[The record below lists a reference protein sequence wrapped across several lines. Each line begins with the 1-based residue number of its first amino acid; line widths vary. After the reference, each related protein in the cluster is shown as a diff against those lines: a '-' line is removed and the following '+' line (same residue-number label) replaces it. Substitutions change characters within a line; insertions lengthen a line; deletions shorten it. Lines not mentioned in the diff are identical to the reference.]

1 MVHGGTGKGHGTA
14 MREPVRDDAARVQ
27 GELMNTH
34 SVESRFILIV
44 ASALTLLI
52 APLFALF
59 FYLSNERAYRDVVDH
74 GQALLKANS
83 LALGK
88 PLWDFD
94 EESVRQIAGTILAD
108 RSVIA
113 VRVHEVSDGLDIKL
127 PDNAGGKDPPGMPL
141 STPILYQSVDG
152 AKTVGSLEIT
162 IRQRQLLADFKIDDA
177 VYIGIF
183 LFSIVIITAAAIV
196 GNRMMVTRPLY
207 RLTHAIEATRRLGS
221 RHMVDWVSAD
231 EMGMLAANFNEMQAR
246 LAQEENDLKRAH
258 ARTTRI
264 YNLTPAK
271 LYSVDDDDRLT
282 AVSDYW
288 LLATGYDRESVL
300 GRPFADLLEETTRS
314 TYENR
319 KRQAMEGVEASSV
332 TVKFRCADG
341 RLIDVL
347 IKEVQA
353 LEAGETLSLA
363 VMTDVT
369 ELKTAEERNHVQA
382 ITDHLTG
389 LLNRPGFE
397 AALDRAIRQSAESGG
412 ELACLLI
419 DLDRFKP
426 INDNLGH
433 AVGDEVLREIAG
445 RIRAQLREGDK
456 VARLGGDEFVV
467 LIPAAKAKKAAL
479 QISKRIASVC
489 AKPILVG
496 GNRLSLSASIG
507 VALYPAQAT
516 TAAELLQKSDLA
528 MYARKHNG
536 KNGTKLFD
544 PVMASMAQERLKI
557 ETYIETGLRE
567 DWFDV
572 HLQPIVD
579 LESGRIAGFEALM
592 RLNHPEHGLLPPGDI
607 IRVAEETGTI
617 KRIGERVFEKAV
629 AHLARL
635 SALPGLESTYLA
647 VNVSPLQFSAELP
660 ASTFA
665 ALMKWGIPPSRIVI
679 EITEAVLMHHSP
691 DVREILEALS
701 ASGLKIALDDFGT
714 GYSSLSYLLHFPVN
728 TIKID
733 QSFIRSLTD
742 EDDAVRKR
750 VRMLVTGINTVANEL
765 NCRIIAE
772 GIETEEQLSA
782 LLSMGVSHGQG
793 FYLGRPQPVDKIEAE
808 LECATPRNA
817 P

>member
-1 MVHGGTGKGHGTA
+1 
-14 MREPVRDDAARVQ
+14 
-27 GELMNTH
+27 MNSH

-44 ASALTLLI
+44 ASTLLLLI
-52 APLFALF
+52 APLFVLF

-74 GQALLKANS
+74 GRALLKANS

-94 EESVRQIAGTILAD
+94 QESVRQIANTILAD
-108 RSVIA
+108 RSVGA
-113 VRVHEVSDGLDIKL
+113 VRVHEISGGLDVRL
-127 PDNAGGKDPPGMPL
+127 PDSVGGTDPEGLLL
-141 STPILYQSVDG
+141 STPILYHSVDG
-152 AKTVGSLEIT
+152 IKTVGSLEIT
-162 IRQRQLLADFKIDDA
+162 IRRRELLAYFGIDDA

-183 LFSIVIITAAAIV
+183 LFSILIITAAAIV
-196 GNRMMVTRPLY
+196 GNRLMVTRPLL

-221 RHMVDWVSAD
+221 RHLVDWVSAD
-231 EMGMLAANFNEMQAR
+231 EMGTLAANFNEMQAR

-288 LLATGYDRESVL
+288 LLATGYDRSSVI
-300 GRPFADLLEETTRS
+300 GRPFADFLDETTRGI
-314 TYENR
+314 YESR
-319 KRQAMEGVEASSV
+319 GRDATVGVESGNV

-353 LEAGETLSLA
+353 VEAGETLSLA

-397 AALDRAIRQSAESGG
+397 TALDHAIRQTAENGG

-433 AVGDEVLREIAG
+433 AVGDDVLRQIAG
-445 RIRAQLREGDK
+445 RIRAQVRSDDK
-456 VARLGGDEFVV
+456 VGRLGGDEFVV
-467 LIPAAKAKKAAL
+467 LIPAANAKKAAL
-479 QISKRIASVC
+479 QTSKRIASAC
-489 AKPILVG
+489 AEPIFVD

-507 VALYPAQAT
+507 ISLYPSQAKT
-516 TAAELLQKSDLA
+516 GAELLQKSDLA

-544 PVMASMAQERLKI
+544 PVMASLAQERLKI
-557 ETYIETGLRE
+557 ERYIETGLSE
-567 DWFDV
+567 DWFEAY
-572 HLQPIVD
+572 LQPIFALD
-579 LESGRIAGFEALM
+579 SGRVAGFEALM
-592 RLNHPEHGLLPPGDI
+592 RLNHPDHGLLPPADI
-607 IRVAEETGTI
+607 IRVAEETGSI
-617 KRIGERVFEKAV
+617 KKIGARVFEKAV

-635 SALPGLESTYLA
+635 SALPGLEDTYLA

-660 ASTFA
+660 ATTFA
-665 ALMKWGIPPSRIVI
+665 VLMQWGITPSRIVI

-691 DVREILEALS
+691 DVREVLEAMS

-714 GYSSLSYLLHFPVN
+714 GYSSLSYLLHFPVD

-733 QSFIRSLTD
+733 QSFTRSLTD
-742 EDDAVRKR
+742 KDEAIRKR
-750 VRMLVTGINTVANEL
+750 VRMLVTGINTVAHEL
-765 NCRIIAE
+765 HCRIIAE
-772 GIETEEQLSA
+772 GIETEEQLKE
-782 LLSMGVSHGQG
+782 LRSMGVGFGQG
-793 FYLGRPQPVDKIEAE
+793 FYLGRPQPVDTIKAE
-808 LECATPRNA
+808 LQRAFPRSTV
-817 P
+817 

>member
-1 MVHGGTGKGHGTA
+1 
-14 MREPVRDDAARVQ
+14 
-27 GELMNTH
+27 MNTH

-44 ASALTLLI
+44 ASALLLLI
-52 APLFALF
+52 APLFVLF

-94 EESVRQIAGTILAD
+94 EESVRQIASTILTD
-108 RSVIA
+108 RSVLA
-113 VRVHEVSDGLDIKL
+113 VHVHEISGGLKIKL
-127 PDNAGGKDPPGMPL
+127 PDDGRSQDPPGLLL
-141 STPILYQSVDG
+141 STPIHYQSVDG

-162 IRQRQLLADFKIDDA
+162 IRQRELLSDIESDDA

-183 LFSIVIITAAAIV
+183 LFSIVIITAAAIL
-196 GNRMMVTRPLY
+196 GNRMMITRPLL

-221 RHMVDWVSAD
+221 RHLVDWVSAD
-231 EMGMLAANFNEMQAR
+231 EMGTLAANFNEMQGR

-288 LLATGYDRESVL
+288 LLATGYDRASVL
-300 GRPFADLLEETTRS
+300 GRPFADFLEETTRS

-319 KRQAMEGVEASSV
+319 KRHKREGVEAASV

-341 RLIDVL
+341 RPIDVL

-369 ELKTAEERNHVQA
+369 ELKSAEERNHIQA

-397 AALDRAIRQSAESGG
+397 AALDSAIRQTAESGG

-433 AVGDEVLREIAG
+433 AVGDQVLRQVAG
-445 RIRAQLREGDK
+445 RIRAQLRAEDK
-456 VARLGGDEFVV
+456 VGRLGGDEFVV
-467 LIPAAKAKKAAL
+467 LIPAARAKKAAL
-479 QISKRIASVC
+479 KISKCIAAAC
-489 AKPILVG
+489 AKPIFVD

-507 VALYPAQAT
+507 VSLYPAQAR

-544 PVMASMAQERLKI
+544 PLMASMAQERLKI
-557 ETYIETGLRE
+557 ERYIETGLSE

-579 LESGRIAGFEALM
+579 LECGRIDGFEALM
-592 RLNHPEHGLLPPGDI
+592 RLNHPEHGLLPPADI

-617 KRIGERVFEKAV
+617 KRIGKRVFDKAV

-635 SALPGLESTYLA
+635 SSLPGLENSYLA

-660 ASTFA
+660 ASTSA
-665 ALMKWGIPPSRIVI
+665 TLMKWGITPSRIVI

-691 DVREILEALS
+691 EVRQVLEALS
-701 ASGLKIALDDFGT
+701 AAGLKIALDDFGT

-733 QSFIRSLTD
+733 QSFTRSLTD
-742 EDDAVRKR
+742 EDEALRKR

-772 GIETEEQLSA
+772 GIETEEQLRA
-782 LLSMGVSHGQG
+782 LLSMGVGHGQG
-793 FYLGRPQPVDKIEAE
+793 YYLGRPQAIEIIESDLRRA
-808 LECATPRNA
+808 LPRNA
-817 P
+817 

>member
-1 MVHGGTGKGHGTA
+1 
-14 MREPVRDDAARVQ
+14 
-27 GELMNTH
+27 MNTH

-44 ASALTLLI
+44 SSALLLLI
-52 APLFALF
+52 APLFVLF
-59 FYLSNERAYRDVVDH
+59 FYLSNERAYQDVVDH
-74 GQALLKANS
+74 GQVLLQANS

-94 EESVRQIAGTILAD
+94 EESVRQIASTILAD

-113 VRVHEVSDGLDIKL
+113 VRVYEVAGGLDVRL
-127 PDNAGGKDPPGMPL
+127 PERSRDKDPPGQIL
-141 STPILYQSVDG
+141 STPVHYRSVDG
-152 AKTVGSLEIT
+152 TKTVGRLEIAL
-162 IRQRQLLADFKIDDA
+162 RQRDLFSDFKIDDA

-183 LFSIVIITAAAIV
+183 LFAIVIITAAAIL
-196 GNRMMVTRPLY
+196 GNRMMVTRPLL

-258 ARTTRI
+258 QKTTRI

-271 LYSVDDDDRLT
+271 LYSVDEDDRLT

-288 LLATGYDRESVL
+288 LLATGYDRETVI
-300 GRPFADLLEETTRS
+300 GRPFADFLDPSTRDA
-314 TYENR
+314 YENR
-319 KRQAMEGVEASSV
+319 KRQATAGVEAATV

-369 ELKTAEERNHVQA
+369 ELKTAEQRNHVQA

-397 AALDRAIRQSAESGG
+397 MALDGAIRQTAEDGG

-433 AVGDEVLREIAG
+433 AAGDEVLRQIAG
-445 RIRAQLREGDK
+445 RIRSQVRGEDRVG
-456 VARLGGDEFVV
+456 RLGGDEFVV
-467 LIPAAKAKKAAL
+467 LIPAGQARNAAL
-479 QISKRIASVC
+479 QISERIAAAC
-489 AKPILVG
+489 AEPVIVD
-496 GNRLSLSASIG
+496 GNTLSLSASIG
-507 VALYPAQAT
+507 IALYPAQAK
-516 TAAELLQKSDLA
+516 TAAELLQKSDMA

-536 KNGTKLFD
+536 KNGAKLFD
-544 PVMASMAQERLKI
+544 PLMASLAQERLKI
-557 ETYIETGLRE
+557 DTYIEEGLRH

-579 LESGRIAGFEALM
+579 LKGGQVAGFEALM
-592 RLNHPEHGLLPPGDI
+592 RLNHPEHGVLPPADI
-607 IRVAEETGTI
+607 IRVAEETGAI
-617 KRIGERVFEKAV
+617 LRIGERIFEKAV

-635 SALPGLESTYLA
+635 SSIPGLENAYLA
-647 VNVSPLQFSAELP
+647 VNFSPLQFCPELP
-660 ASTFA
+660 ASTFS
-665 ALMKWGIPPSRIVI
+665 ALMKWGITPARIVV

-691 DVREILEALS
+691 DIRDLLSALS
-701 ASGLKIALDDFGT
+701 NAGMKIALDDFGT
-714 GYSSLSYLLHFPVN
+714 GYSSLSYLVHFPVN
-728 TIKID
+728 IIKVD
-733 QSFIRSLTD
+733 QAFTRSLTD
-742 EDDAVRKR
+742 ESETVRRR
-750 VRMLVTGINTVANEL
+750 VLKLIAGIHTVAKEL
-765 NCRIIAE
+765 KCQVVAE
-772 GIETEEQLSA
+772 GIETEEQLNA
-782 LLSMGVSHGQG
+782 LLSLDVSCGQG
-793 FYLGRPQPVDKIEAE
+793 YFLGRPQPVGDILSR
-808 LECATPRNA
+808 LECEHRPLLAVQGT
-817 P
+817 

>member
-1 MVHGGTGKGHGTA
+1 
-14 MREPVRDDAARVQ
+14 
-27 GELMNTH
+27 MNTH

-44 ASALTLLI
+44 ASALMLLI
-52 APLFALF
+52 APLFVLF
-59 FYLSNERAYRDVVDH
+59 FYLSNERAYREVVDH

-94 EESVRQIAGTILAD
+94 EESVRQIASTIFTD
-108 RSVIA
+108 RSVLA
-113 VRVHEVSDGLDIKL
+113 VHVHEISGGLEIKL
-127 PDNAGGKDPPGMPL
+127 PDHGKSQDPPGLLL
-141 STPILYQSVDG
+141 STPIHYRSVDG

-162 IRQRQLLADFKIDDA
+162 IRQRDLLSDFEVDDA
-177 VYIGIF
+177 VYVGIF
-183 LFSIVIITAAAIV
+183 LFSIAIITAAAIL
-196 GNRMMVTRPLY
+196 GNRMMVTRPLL

-221 RHMVDWVSAD
+221 RHLVDWVSAD
-231 EMGMLAANFNEMQAR
+231 EMGTLAANFNEMQAR

-288 LLATGYDRESVL
+288 LLATGYDRASIL
-300 GRPFADLLEETTRS
+300 GRPFADFLEETTRS

-319 KRQAMEGVEASSV
+319 KRHTREGVQAGSV

-353 LEAGETLSLA
+353 VDAGETLSLA

-369 ELKTAEERNHVQA
+369 DLKSAEERNHIQA

-397 AALDRAIRQSAESGG
+397 AALDSAIRQAAESGG

-433 AVGDEVLREIAG
+433 AVGDQVLRQIAG
-445 RIRAQLREGDK
+445 RIRAQLRAEDK
-456 VARLGGDEFVV
+456 IGRLGGDEFVV
-467 LIPAAKAKKAAL
+467 LIPATKAKKAAL
-479 QISKRIASVC
+479 QISKRIAAAC
-489 AKPILVG
+489 AKPILVE

-507 VALYPAQAT
+507 VSLYPAQAK

-528 MYARKHNG
+528 MYSRKHNG
-536 KNGTKLFD
+536 KNGAKLFD
-544 PVMASMAQERLKI
+544 PLMASMAQERLKI
-557 ETYIETGLRE
+557 ERFIETGLSE

-579 LESGRIAGFEALM
+579 LECGLIVGFEALM
-592 RLNHPEHGLLPPGDI
+592 RLNHPEHGLLPPADI

-617 KRIGERVFEKAV
+617 KRIGERVFDKAV

-635 SALPGLESTYLA
+635 SSLPGLENSYLA

-665 ALMKWGIPPSRIVI
+665 TLMKWGIPPSRIVF

-691 DVREILEALS
+691 EVRKVLEALS
-701 ASGLKIALDDFGT
+701 AAGLKIALDDFGT

-733 QSFIRSLTD
+733 QSFTRSLTD
-742 EDDAVRKR
+742 EDEAVRNR

-765 NCRIIAE
+765 NCRIVAE
-772 GIETEEQLSA
+772 GVETEEQLQA
-782 LLSMGVSHGQG
+782 LVSMGVGHAQG
-793 FYLGRPQPVDKIEAE
+793 YYLGRPQAIEIIESDLGRA
-808 LECATPRNA
+808 LPRNA
-817 P
+817 SC

>member
-1 MVHGGTGKGHGTA
+1 
-14 MREPVRDDAARVQ
+14 
-27 GELMNTH
+27 MNTH

-44 ASALTLLI
+44 ASTLLLLI

-59 FYLSNERAYRDVVDH
+59 FHLSNERAYRDVIDH
-74 GQALLKANS
+74 GQVLLRANS

-94 EESVRQIAGTILAD
+94 AESVRQIASTILAD
-108 RSVIA
+108 RSVVA
-113 VRVHEVSDGLDIKL
+113 VRVREVSNGLDIKL
-127 PDNAGGKDPPGMPL
+127 PRGSRNASGSLL

-152 AKTVGSLEIT
+152 IKMVGSLEIT
-162 IRQRQLLADFKIDDA
+162 IRQRQLLGDFKTDEA

-183 LFSIVIITAAAIV
+183 LFSIVIITAAAIL
-196 GNRMMVTRPLY
+196 GNRMMVTRPLL

-231 EMGMLAANFNEMQAR
+231 EMGTLAANFNEMQAR

-258 ARTTRI
+258 AKTTRI

-271 LYSVDDDDRLT
+271 LYSIDDEDRLT

-288 LLATGYDRESVL
+288 LLATGYDREDVL
-300 GRPFADLLEETTRS
+300 GRPFADFLEETTRS

-319 KRQAMEGVEASSV
+319 KRRTMEGVEASSV
-332 TVKFRCADG
+332 TVKFRYADG

-353 LEAGETLSLA
+353 LEADETLSLA

-369 ELKTAEERNHVQA
+369 ELKTAEERNHRQA

-397 AALDRAIRQSAESGG
+397 MALDRTIRQTAEAGG

-433 AVGDEVLREIAG
+433 AVGDEVLRQIAD
-445 RIRAQLREGDK
+445 RIRTQLRAEDK
-456 VARLGGDEFVV
+456 VGRLGGDEFVV
-467 LIPAAKAKKAAL
+467 LIPAKKARKAAL
-479 QISKRIASVC
+479 QISRRIAAAC
-489 AKPILVG
+489 AKPIFVD
-496 GNRLSLSASIG
+496 GNTLSLSASIG
-507 VALYPAQAT
+507 ISLYPAQAK

-536 KNGTKLFD
+536 KNGTRLFD
-544 PVMASMAQERLKI
+544 PIMASLAQERLKI

-567 DWFDV
+567 NWFDV

-592 RLNHPEHGLLPPGDI
+592 RLNHPEHGVLPPADI
-607 IRVAEETGTI
+607 IRVAEETGAI

-635 SALPGLESTYLA
+635 SSLPGFANAYLA
-647 VNVSPLQFSAELP
+647 VNVSPLQFSADLP
-660 ASTFA
+660 ASTSA
-665 ALMKWGIPPSRIVI
+665 TLMKWGITPSRIVI

-691 DVREILEALS
+691 DVRQILEALS
-701 ASGLKIALDDFGT
+701 AAGLRIALDDFGT

-733 QSFIRSLTD
+733 QSFTRSLTD
-742 EDDAVRKR
+742 EDEAVRKR
-750 VRMLVTGINTVANEL
+750 VRMLVAGINTVANEL

-772 GIETEEQLSA
+772 GIETKEQLNA
-782 LLSMGVSHGQG
+782 LLSMGVSYGQG
-793 FYLGRPQPVDKIEAE
+793 FYLGRPQPVGNIEAE
-808 LECATPRNA
+808 LERAMPRNA
-817 P
+817 

>member
-1 MVHGGTGKGHGTA
+1 MG
-14 MREPVRDDAARVQ
+14 EPARLDAADVQ
-27 GELMNTH
+27 DELMNTH
-34 SVESRFILIV
+34 SVENRFILIV
-44 ASALTLLI
+44 ASALTLFI
-52 APLFALF
+52 TPLFLLF
-59 FYLSNERAYRDVVDH
+59 FHLSNERAYRDVVDR
-74 GQALLKANS
+74 GEALLKANA

-94 EESVRQIAGTILAD
+94 GESVRQIAATILAD
-108 RSVIA
+108 RSVLA
-113 VRVHEVSDGLDIKL
+113 VRVREASNGLDIRL
-127 PDNAGGKDPPGMPL
+127 PESAGGKDPTGMAL
-141 STPILYQSVDG
+141 STPILYESVDG
-152 AKTVGSLEIT
+152 TKTVGSLEIT
-162 IRQRQLLADFKIDDA
+162 IRQRRMLADFKIDDA

-183 LFSIVIITAAAIV
+183 LFSIIIITAVAII
-196 GNRMMVTRPLY
+196 GNRMMVTRPLH

-231 EMGMLAANFNEMQAR
+231 EMGTLATNFNEMQAQ
-246 LAQEENDLKRAH
+246 LAQEENDLRRAH

-288 LLATGYDRESVL
+288 LLATGYDRASVL
-300 GRPFADLLEETTRS
+300 GRKFADFLDETTRS
-314 TYENR
+314 TYEGR
-319 KRQAMEGVEASSV
+319 KRQAMEDVEAGSV

-353 LEAGETLSLA
+353 LEAGETISLA

-369 ELKTAEERNHVQA
+369 ELKAAEERNHLQA

-397 AALDRAIRQSAESGG
+397 AALDGAIRQSAEHGG

-433 AVGDEVLREIAG
+433 AVGDEVLRQIAG
-445 RIRAQLREGDK
+445 RIRSQLRAEDK

-467 LIPAAKAKKAAL
+467 LIPAAKARKAAL
-479 QISKRIASVC
+479 QISKHIAAAC
-489 AKPILVG
+489 AKPIVVE

-507 VALYPAQAT
+507 IALYPTQAK
-516 TAAELLQKSDLA
+516 TAAELMRKSDLA

-536 KNGTKLFD
+536 KNGMKLFD
-544 PVMASMAQERLKI
+544 PVMASQAQERLQI
-557 ETYIETGLRE
+557 ETYIETGLHE

-579 LESGRIAGFEALM
+579 LESRRIAGFEALM

-635 SALPGLESTYLA
+635 SEQPGLENTYLA
-647 VNVSPLQFSAELP
+647 VNVSPLQFCADLP
-660 ASTFA
+660 ASIFA
-665 ALMKWGIPPSRIVI
+665 ALMKWNITPSRIVI

-701 ASGLKIALDDFGT
+701 AAGLKIALDDFGT
-714 GYSSLSYLLHFPVN
+714 GYSSLSYLLHFPVS

-742 EDDAVRKR
+742 EDDAVRKK
-750 VRMLVTGINTVANEL
+750 VRMLVTGINSVANEL
-765 NCRIIAE
+765 DCQIVAE
-772 GIETEEQLSA
+772 GIETEEQLKA
-782 LLSMGVSHGQG
+782 LLSMGVGHGQG
-793 FYLGRPQPVDKIEAE
+793 FYLGRPRPVDQIEAN
-808 LECATPRNA
+808 LECVMPRNA
-817 P
+817 S

>member
-1 MVHGGTGKGHGTA
+1 
-14 MREPVRDDAARVQ
+14 
-27 GELMNTH
+27 MNTH

-44 ASALTLLI
+44 AGVLLLLI
-52 APLFALF
+52 APLFVLF
-59 FYLSNERAYRDVVDH
+59 FHLSNERAYRDVVDH
-74 GQALLKANS
+74 GQVLLKANS

-94 EESVRQIAGTILAD
+94 EESVRQIARTILAD
-108 RSVIA
+108 GSVAA
-113 VRVHEVSDGLDIKL
+113 VRVHEISGGLDIRL
-127 PDNAGGKDPPGMPL
+127 PDGADEKDASGLLL
-141 STPILYQSVDG
+141 STPVLYHSVDG
-152 AKTVGSLEIT
+152 IKTVGSLEVT
-162 IRQRQLLADFKIDDA
+162 IRRRELLAYFQIDDA

-196 GNRMMVTRPLY
+196 GNRMMVTRPLL

-221 RHMVDWVSAD
+221 RHLVDWVSAD
-231 EMGMLAANFNEMQAR
+231 EMGTLAANFNEMQAR

-288 LLATGYDRESVL
+288 LLATGYDRASVI
-300 GRPFADLLEETTRS
+300 GRPFADFLDEATRGI
-314 TYENR
+314 YEGR
-319 KRQAMEGVEASSV
+319 RRHAMEDVESDNV

-341 RLIDVL
+341 RVIDIL

-353 LEAGETLSLA
+353 VEAGETLSLA

-397 AALDRAIRQSAESGG
+397 AALDRALRQTAEDGG

-433 AVGDEVLREIAG
+433 AVGDEVLRQITG
-445 RIRAQLREGDK
+445 RIRAQVRSEDK
-456 VARLGGDEFVV
+456 VGRLGGDEFVV

-479 QISKRIASVC
+479 QISKRIASAC
-489 AKPILVG
+489 TKPIFVD

-507 VALYPAQAT
+507 ISLYPSQAK

-544 PVMASMAQERLKI
+544 PVMASLAQERLKI
-557 ETYIETGLRE
+557 ERYIETGLSE
-567 DWFDV
+567 GWFEA

-579 LESGRIAGFEALM
+579 LESGQVAGFEALM
-592 RLNHPEHGLLPPGDI
+592 RLNHPDHGLLPPGDI

-617 KRIGERVFEKAV
+617 KQIGERVFEKAV

-635 SALPGLESTYLA
+635 SALPGLEDAYLA

-665 ALMKWGIPPSRIVI
+665 VLMKWGITPSRIVI
-679 EITEAVLMHHSP
+679 EITEAVLMHDSP
-691 DVREILEALS
+691 DVREVLEALS
-701 ASGLKIALDDFGT
+701 TSGIKIALDDFGT

-733 QSFIRSLTD
+733 QSFTRSLTD
-742 EDDAVRKR
+742 EDQAVRKK
-750 VRMLVTGINTVANEL
+750 VRMLVTGINTVAHEL
-765 NCRIIAE
+765 HCRIIAE
-772 GIETEEQLSA
+772 GIETEGQLKELRA
-782 LLSMGVSHGQG
+782 MGVSYGQG
-793 FYLGRPQPVDKIEAE
+793 FHLGRPQPVETIEAE
-808 LECATPRNA
+808 LKRALPRTIG
-817 P
+817 

>member
-1 MVHGGTGKGHGTA
+1 
-14 MREPVRDDAARVQ
+14 MRKPVRSEAAGVQ
-27 GELMNTH
+27 DELMNTH
-34 SVESRFILIV
+34 SVESRFLLIV
-44 ASALTLLI
+44 ASALLLLI
-52 APLFALF
+52 APLFVLF

-94 EESVRQIAGTILAD
+94 EESVRQIANTILAD
-108 RSVIA
+108 RSVAA
-113 VRVHEVSDGLDIKL
+113 VRVHEISGGLDVRL
-127 PDNAGGKDPPGMPL
+127 PDSADSKKPSGLLL
-141 STPILYQSVDG
+141 STPILYHSVDG
-152 AKTVGSLEIT
+152 IKTVGSLEIT
-162 IRQRQLLADFKIDDA
+162 IRRRELLAYFEIDDA

-196 GNRMMVTRPLY
+196 GNRMMVTRPLL

-221 RHMVDWVSAD
+221 RHLVDWVSAD
-231 EMGMLAANFNEMQAR
+231 EMGTLAANFNEMQAR

-288 LLATGYDRESVL
+288 LLATGYDRSNVI
-300 GRPFADLLEETTRS
+300 GRPFADFLDEATRGI
-314 TYENR
+314 YESR
-319 KRQAMEGVEASSV
+319 RRHGAEGVQSGNV

-353 LEAGETLSLA
+353 VEAGETLSLA

-397 AALDRAIRQSAESGG
+397 TALDRAIRQTAEDGG

-433 AVGDEVLREIAG
+433 AVGDEVLQQIAG
-445 RIRAQLREGDK
+445 RIRAQVRPEDK
-456 VARLGGDEFVV
+456 VGRLGGDEFVV

-479 QISKRIASVC
+479 QISERIALAC
-489 AKPILVG
+489 AKPIVAD

-507 VALYPAQAT
+507 ISLYPSQAK

-536 KNGTKLFD
+536 KNGAKLFD
-544 PVMASMAQERLKI
+544 PVLASLAQERLKI
-557 ETYIETGLRE
+557 ERFIETGLSD
-567 DWFDV
+567 DWFEA

-579 LESGRIAGFEALM
+579 LESGQVAGFEALM

-617 KRIGERVFEKAV
+617 KQIGERVFDKAV

-635 SALPGLESTYLA
+635 SALPGLEDAYLA

-665 ALMKWGIPPSRIVI
+665 VLMKWGITPSRIVI

-691 DVREILEALS
+691 DVREVLEALS

-714 GYSSLSYLLHFPVN
+714 GYSSLSYLLHFPVD

-733 QSFIRSLTD
+733 QSFTRSLTD
-742 EDDAVRKR
+742 EDEALRKK
-750 VRMLVTGINTVANEL
+750 VRMLVTGINTVAHEL
-765 NCRIIAE
+765 HCRIIAE
-772 GIETEEQLSA
+772 GIETEAQLKE
-782 LLSMGVSHGQG
+782 LRSMGVSYGQG
-793 FYLGRPQPVDKIEAE
+793 FYLGRPQPVETIEAE
-808 LECATPRNA
+808 LERALPRTMK
-817 P
+817 